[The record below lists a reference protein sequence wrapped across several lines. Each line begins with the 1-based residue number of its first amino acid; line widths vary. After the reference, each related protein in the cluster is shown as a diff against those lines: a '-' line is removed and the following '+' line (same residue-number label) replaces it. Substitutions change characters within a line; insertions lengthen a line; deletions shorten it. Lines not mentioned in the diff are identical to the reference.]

1 MEILIYIES
10 GYADNEICYIGREV
24 RNKYDVKYVS
34 SDKSVISKGGLR
46 VLPDY
51 SLDDIDNIDKY

>member
-10 GYADNEICYIGREV
+10 GYADNEICYIGREI
-24 RNKYDVKYVS
+24 RDKYDVKYVS
-34 SDKSVISKGGLR
+34 LENNVISKGGLR

-51 SLDDIDNIDKY
+51 NLDDIDKVN